1 MASPSPGLDIE
12 AQAISITETQP
23 AIIPNSSPATNTV
36 NNQLPTAADPQ
47 PQSTSINEHNN
58 GNAGTKQTV
67 DHSEVQHGVLTFP
80 FHKLYCDLIYEPDEN
95 HGDSSDGIWS
105 MYVNEAE
112 KQDTEVIESW
122 KGDTDGILVFVSLGP
137 PSCVHS
143 PSKAHVKDWS
153 VFGYRRKLH
162 YRKLSESVSR
172 FQRHDQ
178 CTPYSNLSAACQH
191 LQWDAS
197 H

>member
-122 KGDTDGILVFVSLGP
+122 KGDTDGILVFVSLTMLL
-137 PSCVHS
+137 SCIFS
-143 PSKAHVKDWS
+143 LIFKSHVKDWS
-153 VFGYRRKLH
+153 VLRNRRCLH
-162 YRKLSESVSR
+162 YRKLPEPISR
-172 FQRHDQ
+172 F
-178 CTPYSNLSAACQH
+178 C
-191 LQWDAS
+191 
-197 H
+197 